1 MTQICIDTTKPHLPT
16 FDASHFI
23 WAGRSLVEC
32 KVARDDRDSGTDT
45 HAELIVH
52 TKEAAIREALFSAAH
67 AALRM
72 STPTQ
77 AMEYDAATRYTD
89 WMSAITKEHDVQE
102 LIRFSV
108 SANVNAAFIAGEA
121 VNRERIEHAKART
134 VWLEHKAREAA
145 NAPKD
150 PKTLTDAELLRA
162 LENVEARYE
171 AARVTGIKARALSAL
186 VEYLK
191 EADARGYSRSQ
202 LKLKVEGVK
211 P

>member
-1 MTQICIDTTKPHLPT
+1 MTQLSVDTTKPHLST

-32 KVARDDRDSGTDT
+32 KVTRDDTDT
-45 HAELIVH
+45 HADLFVH
-52 TKEAAIREALFSAAH
+52 TTESAIREALFRAAQ

-77 AMEYDAATRYTD
+77 AKDYDEATRTAD
-89 WMSAITKEHDVQE
+89 WSRAIKQDYDTQE
-102 LIRFSV
+102 IIRFGV
-108 SANVNAAFIAGEA
+108 SANVTAEFIAGEA
-121 VNRERIEHAKART
+121 VNCERMEHANARKD
-134 VWLEHKAREAA
+134 WLEREARAAA